1 MLDPQTTQLANLLAT
16 RARIFKIFQDNKYL
30 VVEFTKKN
38 GEYRSMTCTLH
49 PEVLPA
55 YIFESIKGG
64 RAEPTASFA
73 VWDLNKKAWRAFL
86 IDNVNM
92 ITSQNKET
100 GEETVQYLK
109 D

>member
-1 MLDPQTTQLANLLAT
+1 MSDPQVNQSQNLLEL
-16 RARIFKIFQDNKYL
+16 RKKIFEIFQNNKYL

-73 VWDLNKKAWRAFL
+73 VWDLNKKDWRAFL

-100 GEETVQYLK
+100 GEETVLYLK